1 MTTENRDSYIALGYS
16 DLGVI
21 TAHEQGDVAYIPL
34 NRQIT
39 LWLGNPAKA
48 RELLAAAFE
57 ALRILDPDGTVT
69 VRTENEEIHTLA
81 EILPGRAPAAC
92 GLDECDCHD
101 APAPDLVTP
110 PAVSAA
116 EAAGLLLP
124 RCTSRRC
131 VLRAG
136 HDGVHEDAD
145 GNEAAEAD
153 LAPCAADDEPWC
165 GANTRTE
172 DGPFGCTAVAGHEGS
187 HVAYGPQD
195 QVCHTW
201 PQAAKAS
208 TL

>member
-1 MTTENRDSYIALGYS
+1 MPLEGAYLYTDQHLSGKPYAVLSDGPDNGNGGIPYALVYFG
-16 DLGVI
+16 D
-21 TAHEQGDVAYIPL
+21 AHLRVHSADVARAFIVAFAEAAGMLEPE
-34 NRQIT
+34 REQD
-39 LWLGNPAKA
+39 AVKQV
-48 RELLAAAFE
+48 RELL
-57 ALRILDPDGTVT
+57 PKT
-69 VRTENEEIHTLA
+69 TLH
-81 EILPGRAPAAC
+81 EPAPFTS
-92 GLDECDCHD
+92 
-101 APAPDLVTP
+101 PDLVTP